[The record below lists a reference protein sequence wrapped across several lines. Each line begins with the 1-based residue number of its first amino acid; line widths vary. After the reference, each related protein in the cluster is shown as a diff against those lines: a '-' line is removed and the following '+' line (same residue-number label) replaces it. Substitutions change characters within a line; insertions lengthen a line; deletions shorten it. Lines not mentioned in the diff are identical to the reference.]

1 MAKDWE
7 IDFNAELC
15 VQHTWTCWSPRTIT
29 PVGTPVFQISP
40 SSFDLLRRQ
49 NWSLQVALWHVV
61 FVDVVDAV
69 WSHVDDSK
77 HLVPTS
83 AVCCGW
89 LRTNN
94 TFVTQQFR
102 NLMPPINFSFIWTH
116 MRYRPGYT
124 PLYLIIRLPQSAVK
138 YHEIS
143 RNIMWY
149 HERLW
154 KIVRHAMWLDA
165 VGSITWRMGGDHHGD
180 HNFAAMGDQAIP
192 WVSLANLL
200 KGFNYVMQKI
210 GSNID
215 PNFLPPK
222 LIKVVT

>member
-1 MAKDWE
+1 MIPNTWSQLV
-7 IDFNAELC
+7 LC
-15 VQHTWTCWSPRTIT
+15 VVDDCELTTLL
-29 PVGTPVFQISP
+29 SP
-40 SSFDLLRRQ
+40 SNSETLCPL
-49 NWSLQVALWHVV
+49 SI
-61 FVDVVDAV
+61 
-69 WSHVDDSK
+69 
-77 HLVPTS
+77 
-83 AVCCGW
+83 
-89 LRTNN
+89 
-94 TFVTQQFR
+94 FR
-102 NLMPPINFSFIWTH
+102 WTH